1 MPTSAI
7 GAQLF
12 TVRDY
17 TKTPD
22 DLRQTFAKVR
32 ALGYEAVQASALGSD
47 LASRTGHDKQG

>member
-22 DLRQTFAKVR
+22 DIRQTFAKVR
-32 ALGYEAVQASALGSD
+32 ALGYEAVQASALG
-47 LASRTGHDKQG
+47 RFRRPNWPR